1 MVDLAGKRVLVTG
14 GAGFIGSHLVDRL
27 IEKGCEVVVLD
38 NFDDFYIGKERNLAR
53 HMGNEKFRLVRG
65 DILNYELLLNVMKGV
80 EAVFHEAAQA
90 GIRYCNMNPV
100 KAHRV
105 NVEGTLNVL
114 LASREQKV
122 KRIVY
127 ASSSSIFGKTSIVP
141 INETCPTNPSS
152 PYGATKLA
160 GEKYCLSFHEVYGI
174 DVVCLRYF
182 SVYGPRGRPDQVIYS
197 MAYRMLTGNRPVVY
211 GSGEQRRDF
220 TYVSDVVE
228 ATLLAAETEG
238 IAGEVFN
245 IGFGKAFS
253 INELL
258 KILFDTMDIGG
269 VKPEYLESYRGDFE
283 RTLADNSKAQRMLG
297 WRPRVSLKE
306 GVRRFVEW
314 LDNTL
319 KGRGRVPEN

>member
-14 GAGFIGSHLVDRL
+14 GAGFIGSHLVDIL

-38 NFDDFYIGKERNLAR
+38 NFDDFYSGKERNIVR
-53 HMGNEKFRLVRG
+53 HIGNEKFHLIRG
-65 DILNYELLLNVMKGV
+65 DILNYDLLFHVMKGV
-80 EAVFHEAAQA
+80 EVVFHEAAQA
-90 GIRYCNMNPV
+90 GIRYCNLNPV

-127 ASSSSIFGKTSIVP
+127 ASSSSIFGKTSSMP
-141 INETCPTNPSS
+141 INEEYPTNPSS

-160 GEKYCLSFHEVYGI
+160 GEKYCLSFHDVYGI

-197 MAYRMLTGNRPVVY
+197 MAYRMLTGKRPVVY

-220 TYVSDVVE
+220 TYVSDVAE

-245 IGFGKAFS
+245 IGFGKDFS

-258 KILFDTMDIGG
+258 KILFNTMSVDG
-269 VKPEYLESYRGDFE
+269 VEPEYLESYKGDFE
-283 RTLADNSKAQRMLG
+283 RTLADNSKAQRTLG
-297 WRPRVSLKE
+297 WRPKVNLEE

-314 LDNTL
+314 LDEAL
-319 KGRGRVPEN
+319 KCGGRV

>member
-14 GAGFIGSHLVDRL
+14 GAGFIGSHLVDIL

-38 NFDDFYIGKERNLAR
+38 NFDDFYSGKERNIVR
-53 HMGNEKFRLVRG
+53 HVGNEKFHLIRG
-65 DILNYELLLNVMKGV
+65 DILNYDLLFHVMKGV
-80 EAVFHEAAQA
+80 EVVFHEAAQA
-90 GIRYCNMNPV
+90 GIRYCNLNPV

-127 ASSSSIFGKTSIVP
+127 ASSSSIFGKTSSMP
-141 INETCPTNPSS
+141 INEEYPTNPSS

-197 MAYRMLTGNRPVVY
+197 MAYRMLTGKRPVVY

-220 TYVSDVVE
+220 TYVSDVAE

-245 IGFGKAFS
+245 IGFGKDFS

-258 KILFDTMDIGG
+258 KILFNTMSVDG
-269 VKPEYLESYRGDFE
+269 VEPEYLESYKGDFE
-283 RTLADNSKAQRMLG
+283 RTLADNSKAQRTLG
-297 WRPRVSLKE
+297 WRPKVNLEE

-314 LDNTL
+314 LDEAL
-319 KGRGRVPEN
+319 KCGGRV

>member
-14 GAGFIGSHLVDRL
+14 GAGFIGSHLVDIL

-38 NFDDFYIGKERNLAR
+38 NFDDFYSGKERNIVR
-53 HMGNEKFRLVRG
+53 HVGNEKFHLIRG
-65 DILNYELLLNVMKGV
+65 DILNYDLLFHVMKGV
-80 EAVFHEAAQA
+80 EVVFHEAAQA
-90 GIRYCNMNPV
+90 GIRYCNLNPV

-127 ASSSSIFGKTSIVP
+127 ASSSSIFGKTSSMP
-141 INETCPTNPSS
+141 INEEYPTNPSS

-160 GEKYCLSFHEVYGI
+160 GEKYCLSFHDVYGI

-197 MAYRMLTGNRPVVY
+197 MAYRMLTGKRPVVY

-220 TYVSDVVE
+220 TYVSDVAE

-245 IGFGKAFS
+245 IGFGKDFS

-258 KILFDTMDIGG
+258 KILFNTMSVDG
-269 VKPEYLESYRGDFE
+269 VEPEYLESYKGDFE
-283 RTLADNSKAQRMLG
+283 RTLADNSKAQRTLG
-297 WRPRVSLKE
+297 WRPKVNLEE

-314 LDNTL
+314 LDEAL
-319 KGRGRVPEN
+319 KCGGRV

>member
-1 MVDLAGKRVLVTG
+1 LASLAGKRVLVTG

-38 NFDDFYIGKERNLAR
+38 NFDDFYSGKERNLAG
-53 HMGNEKFRLVRG
+53 HVGDEKFHLVRG
-65 DILNYELLLNVMKGV
+65 DILNYELLSHVMKGV
-80 EAVFHEAAQA
+80 EVVFHEAAQA
-90 GIRYCNMNPV
+90 GIRYCNLNPG

-114 LASREQKV
+114 LASRDRKV
-122 KRIVY
+122 KRVVY

-141 INETCPTNPSS
+141 IGEECPTNPSS

-182 SVYGPRGRPDQVIYS
+182 SVYGPRGRPDQVVYS
-197 MAYRMLTGNRPVVY
+197 MAYRMLTGGRPVIY
-211 GSGEQRRDF
+211 GSGKQRRDF

-238 IAGEVFN
+238 IGGEVFN
-245 IGFGKAFS
+245 IGFGKDFS

-258 KILFDTMDIGG
+258 GTLFNITGLDG
-269 VKPEYLESYRGDFE
+269 VEPEYLESYRGDFE
-283 RTLADNSKAQRMLG
+283 RTLADNSKAQRILG
-297 WRPRVSLKE
+297 WKPKVSLEE

-314 LDNTL
+314 LGNTL
-319 KGRGRVPEN
+319 KEGGRVSEN

>member
-14 GAGFIGSHLVDRL
+14 GAGFIGSHLVDIL
-27 IEKGCEVVVLD
+27 IAKDCEVVVLD
-38 NFDDFYIGKERNLAR
+38 NFDDFYSGKERNIVR
-53 HMGNEKFRLVRG
+53 HVGNEKFHLIRG
-65 DILNYELLLNVMKGV
+65 DILNYDLLFHVMKGV
-80 EAVFHEAAQA
+80 EVVFHEAAQA
-90 GIRYCNMNPV
+90 GIRYCNLNPV

-127 ASSSSIFGKTSIVP
+127 ASSSSIFGKTSSMP
-141 INETCPTNPSS
+141 INEEYPTNPSS

-160 GEKYCLSFHEVYGI
+160 GEKYCLSFHDVYGI

-197 MAYRMLTGNRPVVY
+197 MAYRMLTGKRPVVY

-220 TYVSDVVE
+220 TYVSDVAE

-245 IGFGKAFS
+245 IGFGKDFS

-258 KILFDTMDIGG
+258 KILFNTMSVDG
-269 VKPEYLESYRGDFE
+269 VEPEYLESYKGDFE
-283 RTLADNSKAQRMLG
+283 RTLADNSKAQRTLG
-297 WRPRVSLKE
+297 WRPKVNLEE

-314 LDNTL
+314 LDEAL
-319 KGRGRVPEN
+319 KCGGRV

>member
-1 MVDLAGKRVLVTG
+1 MVNLAGKKVLVTG
-14 GAGFIGSHLVDRL
+14 GAGFIGSHLVDSL

-38 NFDDFYIGKERNLAR
+38 NFDDFYSGKERNLAR
-53 HMGNEKFRLVRG
+53 HIGNERFRLVRG
-65 DILNYELLLNVMKGV
+65 DILNYELLLHVMKGV
-80 EAVFHEAAQA
+80 EVVFHEAAQA
-90 GIRYCNMNPV
+90 GIRYCNLNPV

-114 LASREQKV
+114 LACKERGV

-127 ASSSSIFGKTSIVP
+127 ASSSSIFGKTGFIP
-141 INETCPTNPSS
+141 INEACPTNPGS

-160 GEKYCLSFHEVYGI
+160 GEKYCLSFHEAYGI

-197 MAYRMLTGNRPVVY
+197 MAYRMLTGNRPIVY

-220 TYVSDVVE
+220 TYVSDIVE

-245 IGFGKAFS
+245 IGFGKDFS

-258 KILFDTMDIGG
+258 KILFNTMSIDE
-269 VKPEYLESYRGDFE
+269 VEPEYLESYRGDFE
-283 RTLADNSKAQRMLG
+283 RTLADNSKAQRILG
-297 WRPRVSLKE
+297 WRPRVSLEE

-314 LDNTL
+314 LGDTL
-319 KGRGRVPEN
+319 KCEERV

>member
-1 MVDLAGKRVLVTG
+1 MVNLAGKRVLVTG
-14 GAGFIGSHLVDRL
+14 GAGFIGSHLVDSL

-38 NFDDFYIGKERNLAR
+38 NFDDFYSGKERNLAR
-53 HMGNEKFRLVRG
+53 HIGNERFRLVRG
-65 DILNYELLLNVMKGV
+65 DILNYELLLHVMKGV
-80 EAVFHEAAQA
+80 EVVFHEAAQA
-90 GIRYCNMNPV
+90 GIRYCNLNPV

-114 LASREQKV
+114 LACKERGV

-127 ASSSSIFGKTSIVP
+127 ASSSSIFGKTGFIP
-141 INETCPTNPSS
+141 INEACPTNPGS

-160 GEKYCLSFHEVYGI
+160 GEKYCLSFHEAYGI

-197 MAYRMLTGNRPVVY
+197 MAYRMLTGNRPIVY

-220 TYVSDVVE
+220 TYVSDIVE

-245 IGFGKAFS
+245 IGFGKDFS

-258 KILFDTMDIGG
+258 KILFNTMSIDE
-269 VKPEYLESYRGDFE
+269 VEPEYLESYRGDFE
-283 RTLADNSKAQRMLG
+283 RTLADNSKAQRILG
-297 WRPRVSLKE
+297 WRPRVSLEE

-314 LDNTL
+314 LGDTL
-319 KGRGRVPEN
+319 KCEERV

>member
-14 GAGFIGSHLVDRL
+14 GAGFIGSHLVDIL
-27 IEKGCEVVVLD
+27 IKKGCEVVVLD
-38 NFDDFYIGKERNLAR
+38 NFDDFYSGKERNIVR
-53 HMGNEKFRLVRG
+53 HIGNEKFHLIRG
-65 DILNYELLLNVMKGV
+65 DILNYDLLFHVMKGV
-80 EAVFHEAAQA
+80 EVVFHEAAQA
-90 GIRYCNMNPV
+90 GIRYCNLNPV

-127 ASSSSIFGKTSIVP
+127 ASSSSIFGKTSSMP
-141 INETCPTNPSS
+141 INEEYPTNPSS

-160 GEKYCLSFHEVYGI
+160 GEKYCLSFHDVYGI
-174 DVVCLRYF
+174 DIVCLRYF

-197 MAYRMLTGNRPVVY
+197 MAYRMLTGKRPVVY

-220 TYVSDVVE
+220 TYVSDVAE

-245 IGFGKAFS
+245 IGFGKDFS

-258 KILFDTMDIGG
+258 KILFNTMSVDG
-269 VKPEYLESYRGDFE
+269 VEPEYLESYKGDFE
-283 RTLADNSKAQRMLG
+283 RTLADNSKAQRTLG
-297 WRPRVSLKE
+297 WRPKVNLEE

-314 LDNTL
+314 LDEAL
-319 KGRGRVPEN
+319 KCGGRV

>member
-1 MVDLAGKRVLVTG
+1 MVNLAGKKVLVTG
-14 GAGFIGSHLVDRL
+14 GAGFIGSHLVDIL

-38 NFDDFYIGKERNLAR
+38 NFDDFYSGKERNIVR
-53 HMGNEKFRLVRG
+53 HIGNEKFHLIRG
-65 DILNYELLLNVMKGV
+65 DILNYDLLFHVMKGV
-80 EAVFHEAAQA
+80 EVVFHEAAQA
-90 GIRYCNMNPV
+90 GIRYCNLNPV

-127 ASSSSIFGKTSIVP
+127 ASSSSIFGKTSSMP
-141 INETCPTNPSS
+141 INEEYPTNPSS

-160 GEKYCLSFHEVYGI
+160 GEKYCLSFHDVYGI

-197 MAYRMLTGNRPVVY
+197 MAYRMLTGKRPVVY

-220 TYVSDVVE
+220 TYVSDVAE

-245 IGFGKAFS
+245 IGFGKDFS

-258 KILFDTMDIGG
+258 KILFNTMSVDG
-269 VKPEYLESYRGDFE
+269 VEPEYLESYKGDFE
-283 RTLADNSKAQRMLG
+283 RTLADNSKAQRTLG
-297 WRPRVSLKE
+297 WRPKVNLEE

-314 LDNTL
+314 LDEAL
-319 KGRGRVPEN
+319 KCGGRV